1 MNKVLIIKGILK
13 RNIFKFLPL
22 LVIISISSVLFS
34 IPKITLSDEQYKKN
48 SHIVKLGTASK
59 NGTYWPVGNSI
70 CDLIN
75 TKRIKNSLRCRV
87 YSTGGS
93 LYNIQGL
100 RSGQLDLALT
110 RSVLAN
116 DAYNGINKFSQWG
129 PYKNL
134 RLVLGLYDQPVSV
147 VINKN
152 SNIKN
157 LSDLKN
163 ARIGL
168 EQKGSGQRVDAEIII
183 RSQGLDIKDLKIVE
197 VKSTAAMAELFC
209 NGLIDVVIQAIAHP
223 SKFYERIIQ
232 KCGGELYSLKPDEIT
247 SIKKINPGLQEIKLA
262 AGLYGADAKAS
273 NTYGYKAILVSKDI
287 ISKETIVKIIDT
299 ITTNLPQYFSTT
311 ESFEP
316 YDKNLFSLDGIFVPV
331 HEGAIDLQL
340 AIKYD

>member
-1 MNKVLIIKGILK
+1 MHKVLIIKGILK

-157 LSDLKN
+157 LSDLIN

-223 SKFYERIIQ
+223 SKFY
-232 KCGGELYSLKPDEIT
+232 
-247 SIKKINPGLQEIKLA
+247 
-262 AGLYGADAKAS
+262 
-273 NTYGYKAILVSKDI
+273 
-287 ISKETIVKIIDT
+287 
-299 ITTNLPQYFSTT
+299 
-311 ESFEP
+311 
-316 YDKNLFSLDGIFVPV
+316 
-331 HEGAIDLQL
+331 
-340 AIKYD
+340 